1 MEILV
6 LVLIVGVAIAVGRL
20 WSTATQ
26 ESAVAPPAAETVPS
40 YFSNAASSSYDDI
53 EFDRSGSD

>member
-6 LVLIVGVAIAVGRL
+6 LVLIAFVAVAVGRL

-26 ESAVAPPAAETVPS
+26 ESAAVPPTAETVPP
-40 YFSNAASSSYDDI
+40 YYDASHGTDSDG
-53 EFDRSGSD
+53 SGSD

>member
-6 LVLIVGVAIAVGRL
+6 LVLIAGVAIAVGRL

-26 ESAVAPPAAETVPS
+26 ESAVTPSTAETVPP
-40 YFSNAASSSYDDI
+40 YVNSYDAGVEPDG
-53 EFDRSGSD
+53 SGSD